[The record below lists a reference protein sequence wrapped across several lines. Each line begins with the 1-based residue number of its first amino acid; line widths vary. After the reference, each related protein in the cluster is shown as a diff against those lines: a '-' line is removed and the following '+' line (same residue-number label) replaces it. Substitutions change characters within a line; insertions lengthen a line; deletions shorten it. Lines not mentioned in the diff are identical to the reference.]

1 LIWALALADKAS
13 PWWNSWR
20 GPVAALAVG
29 ILIIIIIEALSKGG
43 GK

>member
-1 LIWALALADKAS
+1 LILALALAEKAS
-13 PWWNSWR
+13 QWWLTWR